1 MSSVVAEA
9 TVGAITS
16 EEEPPPQWHV
26 LGRLEKTAIGVR
38 HAGGVTSVRRREP
51 AGCLLFGPYW
61 QLRAGSY
68 RLSFRCRPGKPRLP
82 SEPVLGV
89 EVIAMN
95 RVQLAWVDLTAA
107 ELDGQT
113 GSLDFTVPPA
123 LGLGAGDEARLEF
136 RFFHLGN
143 AGLTISAVDLQNIE
157 NTEMRPAPPRTWRM
171 LGRLDGGRSFLQLPA
186 GHYRFEIRCD
196 AGPSRMAAQPVLGVE
211 ITARRRWQ
219 DGRWW
224 SWNSLLGLPP
234 PGGAQ
239 LAWRDFTSA
248 ELSCG
253 AASFD
258 FEVPTELALEG
269 GQDIV
274 VGLHLRRLGN
284 AGLTMR
290 SVELREISEAEA
302 APAPRVWRLLGR
314 FSKGRIGAR
323 KAGSVTVRHS
333 SPTGCFLSGGRPRL
347 RLPRGRYRL
356 SFSCWAGQ
364 PRMVSQPVLRV
375 EVIAR
380 KRSLRIPSVN
390 LWEKIWS
397 VAAPSP
403 ASLRSAPS
411 PALRER
417 GYDAFRSKLLSRT
430 AGEGGPSLKG
440 LVGEGAL
447 SSNLRHFLGR
457 EDQAGRAW
465 WVRIA
470 LPPSVSEGLRARCE
484 FTSQALGAEWASLD
498 FDVPPE
504 LSSESKG
511 EVGFEIKFLHLGNA
525 DLSVSAVNLHEISKQ
540 DLPVTASASVVSRQT
555 RVLIIGNCQAQT
567 VHEALVRS
575 GEFDDRLDVKYHFV
589 ALQQNLHELGKAELE
604 SSDVLLVQDIRDW
617 ENYPLRPY
625 IQDGVQIIKFPLLHF
640 ASLWP
645 FDHYNGP
652 GDKEA
657 YEREWP
663 NLTFLY
669 HDGLLARLRKEIPDR
684 EQRLLAY
691 RTLSVDRI
699 INFARL
705 HDFEKR
711 RLTAMDKQFG
721 CEIGQFILDN
731 FRSKRLFYTTNHPNG
746 QIIGMLLQYL
756 LRQLGMG
763 QGFRPNSTL
772 DHLRRLQIPVHP
784 KVAEALGVKWAD
796 ASTKY
801 LYYGEQITWETY
813 VRRYIEHYG

>member
-1 MSSVVAEA
+1 
-9 TVGAITS
+9 
-16 EEEPPPQWHV
+16 
-26 LGRLEKTAIGVR
+26 
-38 HAGGVTSVRRREP
+38 
-51 AGCLLFGPYW
+51 
-61 QLRAGSY
+61 
-68 RLSFRCRPGKPRLP
+68 
-82 SEPVLGV
+82 
-89 EVIAMN
+89 
-95 RVQLAWVDLTAA
+95 
-107 ELDGQT
+107 
-113 GSLDFTVPPA
+113 
-123 LGLGAGDEARLEF
+123 
-136 RFFHLGN
+136 
-143 AGLTISAVDLQNIE
+143 
-157 NTEMRPAPPRTWRM
+157 
-171 LGRLDGGRSFLQLPA
+171 
-186 GHYRFEIRCD
+186 
-196 AGPSRMAAQPVLGVE
+196 VLGVE

-302 APAPRVWRLLGR
+302 APAPRVWRLLAR

-333 SPTGCFLSGGRPRL
+333 SPTGCFLSGGRSRL
-347 RLPRGRYRL
+347 RLPTGRYRL
-356 SFSCWAGQ
+356 NFCCRAGQ
-364 PRMVSQPVLRV
+364 PRMASQPVLAV
-375 EVIAR
+375 EVIA
-380 KRSLRIPSVN
+380 KTRSLRIP
-390 LWEKIWS
+390 
-397 VAAPSP
+397 
-403 ASLRSAPS
+403 
-411 PALRER
+411 ALR
-417 GYDAFRSKLLSRT
+417 GS
-430 AGEGGPSLKG
+430 GE
-440 LVGEGAL
+440 
-447 SSNLRHFLGR
+447 
-457 EDQAGRAW
+457 
-465 WVRIA
+465 
-470 LPPSVSEGLRARCE
+470 LRARRE
-484 FTSQALGAEWASLD
+484 FTAEALAAEWASLD

-511 EVGFEIKFLHLGNA
+511 EVGFEFRFLHLGNA
-525 DLSVSAVNLHEISKQ
+525 DLAVSAVNLHEISKK
-540 DLPVTASASVVSRQT
+540 DLPVSASASLVSRQRT
-555 RVLIIGNCQAQT
+555 RVLIVGNCQAQT

-625 IQDGVQIIKFPLLHF
+625 IQDGVQIVKFPLLHF

-684 EQRLLAY
+684 EQRLLVY
-691 RTLSVDRI
+691 RTLSVDGI

-711 RLTAMDKQFG
+711 RLTSMDKQFG
-721 CEIGQFILDN
+721 CKIGQFILDN
-731 FRSKRLFYTTNHPNG
+731 FRNKRLFYTTNHPNG